1 MSDTSTAEDLR
12 RQMRQVRRDLGAG
25 VEEIVDQAKSLT
37 DWQHYVKSY
46 PMTCLSAA
54 AILGYLLVPARRQV
68 IRPSASPLVDAQVTG
83 SAAPDP
89 EVNSQASSGVFSKI
103 TNAIMA
109 AAVQGGISIVQQQVN
124 HWLAA
129 QLQAQAAR
137 AQQPSE
143 VTPP

>member
-25 VEEIVDQAKSLT
+25 VEEIVDQAKTLT

-46 PMTCLSAA
+46 PMACLSAA

-68 IRPSASPLVDAQVTG
+68 IRPSANPLADAQETG
-83 SAAPDP
+83 TASSEA
-89 EVNSQASSGVFSKI
+89 EVNSQASSGMFSKI
-103 TNAIMA
+103 TSAIMT
-109 AAVQGGISIVQQQVN
+109 AAVQGGISIIQQQVN

-129 QLQAQAAR
+129 QLQAQAER
-137 AQQPSE
+137 AQQSSE